1 MTESTQ
7 TWVVVG
13 ASRGIGLEFVKQLLE
28 AGHRV
33 IATVRDPNNAEQ
45 LSTVIQA
52 QKNPKNCT
60 VEQCDVTSSESIDNF
75 AAKMSALVKSGT
87 KLDNVIINAGVLKY
101 PNRATEITF
110 QDLSYHLTTNT
121 IGPIIC
127 AQKLINLDPES
138 PPSKVIFI
146 SSDSGSTTNFLG
158 HEDGYAA
165 YAASKSALNQALR
178 HMALE
183 LKRRGGKWTETCILA
198 LHPGEVNTAM
208 NSIDIPWD
216 CGPLLE
222 ADESVRGMLNV
233 VEEKKSEDSGTF
245 WCWDGRQTLRS
256 YFIMT
261 EITAAIAHRK
271 GKLEGV
277 VTKALQA
284 FMINGLASIHRSPE
298 AKMTPT
304 TYMEL
309 YTAISELI
317 NREEYTD
324 CNTRGNLL
332 YKAVSNFLAEY
343 LQSVAQKLESHDDS
357 ALLSAYFAE

>member
-60 VEQCDVTSSESIDNF
+60 VEQCDVTSSESIDSF
-75 AAKMSALVKSGT
+75 AAKMSALAKSGT

-127 AQKLINLDPES
+127 AQKLINLNPES
-138 PPSKVIFI
+138 PPSKVIFV
-146 SSDSGSTTNFLG
+146 SSDSGSAGNFLG

-222 ADESVRGMLNV
+222 ADESVRGMLKV
-233 VEEKKSEDSGTF
+233 VAEKKSEDSGSF
-245 WCWDGRQTLRS
+245 WCWDGRN
-256 YFIMT
+256 Y
-261 EITAAIAHRK
+261 
-271 GKLEGV
+271 
-277 VTKALQA
+277 
-284 FMINGLASIHRSPE
+284 PW
-298 AKMTPT
+298 
-304 TYMEL
+304 
-309 YTAISELI
+309 
-317 NREEYTD
+317 
-324 CNTRGNLL
+324 
-332 YKAVSNFLAEY
+332 
-343 LQSVAQKLESHDDS
+343 
-357 ALLSAYFAE
+357 